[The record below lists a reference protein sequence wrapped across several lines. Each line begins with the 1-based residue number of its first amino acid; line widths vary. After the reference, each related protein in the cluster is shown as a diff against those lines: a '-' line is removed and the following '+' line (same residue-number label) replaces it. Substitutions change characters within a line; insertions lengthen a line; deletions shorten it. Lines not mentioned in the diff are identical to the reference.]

1 MSGIVRK
8 RNGSFTVVNNS
19 IFDDGRLS
27 MEALGLLTWLLS
39 KPDNWRVIQSHIAAV
54 FKIGKDKTY
63 RVIGELIEHGYL
75 VKQLNRDDDGEFSGI
90 TYIVYDNPINASVS
104 PFPENPE
111 AVKPKAVNPP
121 LVKTERKQELKVVE
135 NSLFKAFWDQYP
147 NKTAK
152 AYSEKQFSKLSPQEQ
167 SAVVASMPKFLE
179 WLEAKHKTFKDYS
192 PPNPSTYINQRR
204 FDDYRAAPL
213 DWEQIIDTARLLDAW
228 SPKKWGPAPFTDGCI
243 VPRELLTQS
252 DNRPWKEWRPAS

>member
-1 MSGIVRK
+1 MSVSAT
-8 RNGSFTVVNNS
+8 NWAWSQT
-19 IFDDGRLS
+19 
-27 MEALGLLTWLLS
+27 MEPTFKLVLMALC
-39 KPDNWRVIQSHIAAV
+39 DCH
-54 FKIGKDKTY
+54 
-63 RVIGELIEHGYL
+63 
-75 VKQLNRDDDGEFSGI
+75 
-90 TYIVYDNPINASVS
+90 NASTGLCNPSYDFIADKACVS
-104 PFPENPE
+104 TRTAMRAVRHLTEEGYISLLKSKAADGTQRANTYVLHMEKSECQIVTQTSSRVTNTALPCDIRVTRNKLEEPE
-111 AVKPKAVNPP
+111 
-121 LVKTERKQELKVVE
+121 LKTEQKE

-152 AYSEKQFSKLSPQEQ
+152 AYSEKQFSKLSLQEQ

-179 WLEAKHKTFKDYS
+179 WLEDKHKTFKDYS

-243 VPRELLTQS
+243 VPQELLTQS